1 MDLSL
6 TPLLG
11 MYKSCNPGH
20 PVLLCSPPAV
30 PHGQGRKG
38 RSMACGKFGSAQTL
52 LWLQLL
58 QNLMNVP
65 RDVPWPLSQATS
77 TLEVQDEKTFEQP

>member
-1 MDLSL
+1 
-6 TPLLG
+6 
-11 MYKSCNPGH
+11 
-20 PVLLCSPPAV
+20 
-30 PHGQGRKG
+30 
-38 RSMACGKFGSAQTL
+38 MACGKFGSAQTL